1 MQLKSTRGSEFFY
14 VDWWLM
20 NHCNYNCSYCP
31 DIIKSGSIDLP
42 NINHCKD
49 FITEVERF
57 AKQQQK
63 TCSYYFT
70 GGEVTQWP
78 WLTELFQHIQPHR
91 SRIGIRTNASMPVQA
106 WSKLCEYLTYANLEI
121 HSGHTQISHFM
132 MCLNAAKKNDVAVNI
147 TVNML
152 PEQWQEIEELIKK
165 IKTLWPNQSIHRK
178 MLFEDPAIN
187 KVPLEYT
194 PIQQIKLKRQSGEL
208 IITENGIEEFTD
220 FQTLILEGK
229 NKFAGHKCLAGI
241 EQLIVD
247 AWGRVKRGHCN
258 QGGLIGKIGE
268 EYVWRSEP
276 VVCKAEACRNGF
288 DINATKY

>member
-1 MQLKSTRGSEFFY
+1 MKLKSSRGSQFFY

-20 NHCNYNCSYCP
+20 NHCNYNCSYCS
-31 DIIKSGSIDLP
+31 DLIKSGSIDLP
-42 NINHCKD
+42 NIAHCKD
-49 FITEVERF
+49 FVIEVEKF
-57 AKQQQK
+57 ARQQQK

-78 WLTELFQHIQPHR
+78 WLTELLQHIQPYG
-91 SRIGIRTNASMPVQA
+91 SRVGIRTNASMPVQA
-106 WSKLCEYLTYANLEI
+106 WNKLCEYLTYANLEI
-121 HSGHTQISHFM
+121 HSEHTQLSHFM
-132 MCLNAAKKNDVAVNI
+132 LCLSAAKKNNVSVNI

-152 PEQWQEIEELIKK
+152 PERWQEIEELIEK
-165 IKTLWPNQSIHRK
+165 IKTLWPEQNVHRK

-187 KVPLEYT
+187 KIPLEYT
-194 PIQQIKLKRQSGEL
+194 PVQQVKLKRQSGEL
-208 IITENGIEEFTD
+208 IIIENGVEEFTD

-229 NKFAGHKCLAGI
+229 NKFTGYKCSAGI

-258 QGGLIGKIGE
+258 QGGLVGKIGE
-268 EYVWRSEP
+268 GYIWSSEP
-276 VVCKAEACRNGF
+276 VICKAEACRNGF

>member
-1 MQLKSTRGSEFFY
+1 MKLKSSRGSQFFY

-20 NHCNYNCSYCP
+20 NHCNYNCSYCS
-31 DIIKSGSIDLP
+31 DLIKSGSIDLP
-42 NINHCKD
+42 NIAHCKD
-49 FITEVERF
+49 FVIEVEKF
-57 AKQQQK
+57 ARQQQK

-78 WLTELFQHIQPHR
+78 WLTELLQHIQPYG
-91 SRIGIRTNASMPVQA
+91 SRVGIRTNASMPVQA
-106 WSKLCEYLTYANLEI
+106 WNKLCEYLTYANLEI
-121 HSGHTQISHFM
+121 HSEHTQLSHFM
-132 MCLNAAKKNDVAVNI
+132 LCLSAAKKNNVSVNI

-152 PEQWQEIEELIKK
+152 PERWQEIEELIEK
-165 IKTLWPNQSIHRK
+165 IKTLWPEQNVHRK

-187 KVPLEYT
+187 KMPLEYT
-194 PIQQIKLKRQSGEL
+194 PVQQIKLKRQSGEL

-229 NKFAGHKCLAGI
+229 NKFTGYKCSAGI

-258 QGGLIGKIGE
+258 QGGLVGKIGE
-268 EYVWRSEP
+268 GYIWSSEP
-276 VVCKAEACRNGF
+276 VICKAEACRNGF

>member
-1 MQLKSTRGSEFFY
+1 MKLKSTRRSQFFY

-20 NHCNYNCSYCP
+20 NHCNYNCSYCS
-31 DIIKSGSIDLP
+31 DLIKSGSIDLP
-42 NINHCKD
+42 NIAHCKD
-49 FITEVERF
+49 FVIEVEKF
-57 AKQQQK
+57 ARQQQK

-78 WLTELFQHIQPHR
+78 WLTELLQHIQPYG
-91 SRIGIRTNASMPVQA
+91 SRVGIRTNASMPVQA
-106 WSKLCEYLTYANLEI
+106 WNKLCEYLTYANLEI
-121 HSGHTQISHFM
+121 HSEHTQLSHFM
-132 MCLNAAKKNDVAVNI
+132 LCLSAAKKNNVSVNI

-152 PEQWQEIEELIKK
+152 PERWQEIEELIEK
-165 IKTLWPNQSIHRK
+165 IKTLWPEQNVHRK

-187 KVPLEYT
+187 KIPLEYT
-194 PIQQIKLKRQSGEL
+194 PVQQVKLKRQSGEL
-208 IITENGIEEFTD
+208 IITENGVEEFTD

-229 NKFAGHKCLAGI
+229 NKFTGYKCSAGI

-258 QGGLIGKIGE
+258 QGGLVGKIGE
-268 EYVWRSEP
+268 GYIWSSEP
-276 VVCKAEACRNGF
+276 VICKAEACRNGF